1 MKKISYMSV
10 SVLVLLLASKL
21 SSSFTNVSP
30 FIATVIFAVYFI
42 KDKYYLFFMIF
53 ISQALSDII
62 YGTHISNI
70 FVYLSYALIV
80 LFLYKSKKEINLFN
94 SLVSSI
100 YANGIFFT
108 VSNLGHYVFF
118 SESYTIAALL
128 MSYTQAVPFGWNLML
143 STVLF
148 IGVCH
153 LLLAVNKKRLVKA

>member
-1 MKKISYMSV
+1 MIKISYMSF

-42 KDKYYLFFMIF
+42 KDKYYLLFMIF

-94 SLVSSI
+94 SFVSSI
-100 YANGIFFT
+100 YVNGIFFT

-118 SESYTIAALL
+118 SESYTITALL
-128 MSYTQAVPFGWNLML
+128 MSYIQAIPFGWNLML

-148 IGVCH
+148 IGVYH

>member
-1 MKKISYMSV
+1 MADLGSRKNIAAATREA
-10 SVLVLLLASKL
+10 VLLLQQVTQFCCCSTRTNALVATALVATGDSSPVATGDL
-21 SSSFTNVSP
+21 SPAATSQRKQVGT
-30 FIATVIFAVYFI
+30 FII
-42 KDKYYLFFMIF
+42 
-53 ISQALSDII
+53 
-62 YGTHISNI
+62 
-70 FVYLSYALIV
+70 IV
-80 LFLYKSKKEINLFN
+80 LFLYKSQKEINLFN

-148 IGVCH
+148 IGIYH

>member
-42 KDKYYLFFMIF
+42 KDKYYLLFMIF

-80 LFLYKSKKEINLFN
+80 LFLYMSKKEINLFN

-100 YANGIFFT
+100 YVNGIFFT

-118 SESYTIAALL
+118 SESYTVAALL

-148 IGVCH
+148 IGVYH

>member
-1 MKKISYMSV
+1 
-10 SVLVLLLASKL
+10 
-21 SSSFTNVSP
+21 
-30 FIATVIFAVYFI
+30 
-42 KDKYYLFFMIF
+42 MIF

-62 YGTHISNI
+62 YGTHISNT
-70 FVYLSYALIV
+70 FVYLSYVLVV
-80 LFLYKSKKEINLFN
+80 LFLYKSQKEINLFN

-108 VSNLGHYVFF
+108 VSNLGHYIFF

-128 MSYTQAVPFGWNLML
+128 MSYSQAVPFGWNLML

-148 IGVCH
+148 LGVYH

>member
-1 MKKISYMSV
+1 MRKISYMSL
-10 SVLVLLLASKL
+10 SILVLLLASKL

-30 FIATVIFAVYFI
+30 FIATIIFAVYFL
-42 KDKYYLFFMIF
+42 KDKYHLLFMIF

-100 YANGIFFT
+100 YVNGIFFT

-118 SESYTIAALL
+118 SESYTITALL
-128 MSYTQAVPFGWNLML
+128 MSYIQAVPFAWNLML

-148 IGVCH
+148 IGIYH

>member
-1 MKKISYMSV
+1 MRKISYMSL
-10 SVLVLLLASKL
+10 SILVLLLASKL

-30 FIATVIFAVYFI
+30 FIATIIFAVYFL
-42 KDKYYLFFMIF
+42 KDKYHLLFMIF

-100 YANGIFFT
+100 YVNGIFFT
-108 VSNLGHYVFF
+108 VSNLGHYIFF
-118 SESYTIAALL
+118 SESYTITALL
-128 MSYTQAVPFGWNLML
+128 ISYLQAIPFAWNLVL

-148 IGVCH
+148 IGIYH
-153 LLLAVNKKRLVKA
+153 SLLAVNKKRLVKA

>member
-42 KDKYYLFFMIF
+42 KDKYYLLFMIF

-100 YANGIFFT
+100 YVNGIFFT

-148 IGVCH
+148 IGVYH

>member
-1 MKKISYMSV
+1 
-10 SVLVLLLASKL
+10 
-21 SSSFTNVSP
+21 
-30 FIATVIFAVYFI
+30 
-42 KDKYYLFFMIF
+42 MIF

-100 YANGIFFT
+100 YVNGIFFT

-118 SESYTIAALL
+118 SESYTITALL
-128 MSYTQAVPFGWNLML
+128 MSYIQAVPFAWNLML

-148 IGVCH
+148 IGIYH

>member
-1 MKKISYMSV
+1 MSV

-42 KDKYYLFFMIF
+42 KDKYYLLFMIF

-62 YGTHISNI
+62 YGTHISNT

-80 LFLYKSKKEINLFN
+80 LFLYMSKKEINLFN

-100 YANGIFFT
+100 YANGIFFA

-148 IGVCH
+148 IGVYH

>member
-1 MKKISYMSV
+1 MIKISYMSL

-21 SSSFTNVSP
+21 SSSFTNISP

-42 KDKYYLFFMIF
+42 KDKYYLLFMIF

-100 YANGIFFT
+100 YVNGIFFT

-148 IGVCH
+148 IGVYH

>member
-1 MKKISYMSV
+1 MSV

-42 KDKYYLFFMIF
+42 KDKYYLLSMIF

-70 FVYLSYALIV
+70 FVYLSYALII
-80 LFLYKSKKEINLFN
+80 LFLYNSKKEINLIN
-94 SLVSSI
+94 SLASSI
-100 YANGIFFT
+100 YVNGIFFT

-118 SESYTIAALL
+118 SESYTVTALL
-128 MSYTQAVPFGWNLML
+128 VSYIQAVPFAWNLML

-148 IGVCH
+148 IGIYH
-153 LLLAVNKKRLVKA
+153 LLLAVNKKRLVKV

>member
-1 MKKISYMSV
+1 MIKISYMSL

-21 SSSFTNVSP
+21 SSSFTNISP

-42 KDKYYLFFMIF
+42 KDKYYLLFMIF

-80 LFLYKSKKEINLFN
+80 LFLYNNKKEINLIN

-100 YANGIFFT
+100 YVNGIFFI

-128 MSYTQAVPFGWNLML
+128 MSYMQAVPFAWNLML

-148 IGVCH
+148 IGVYH

>member
-1 MKKISYMSV
+1 MSV

-42 KDKYYLFFMIF
+42 KDKYYLLFMIF

-100 YANGIFFT
+100 YVNGIFFT

-148 IGVCH
+148 IGVYH